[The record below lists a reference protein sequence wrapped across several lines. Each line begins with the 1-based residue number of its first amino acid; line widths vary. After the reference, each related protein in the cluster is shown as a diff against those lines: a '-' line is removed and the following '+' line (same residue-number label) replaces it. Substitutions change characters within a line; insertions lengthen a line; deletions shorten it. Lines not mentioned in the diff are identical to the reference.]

1 MTDINIAISN
11 PKWNENVQAFLKQ
24 KTLINGLDTECQLMA
39 RWVVDLYKFDP
50 KCNANGFI
58 FQLLSSSQ
66 HVIALASLG
75 LFTPAAGSLRGMLE
89 SALYFVYFR
98 THPTELNTLFRD
110 KDYYIQKSD
119 ILQYLNDH
127 IPDYKIKQAALSLNT
142 ELNSWYKEV
151 SSVIH
156 AQIPGNWGGPKDLS
170 STEFNEIYV
179 KNVTDM
185 HSKAVSLINR
195 LLLCTVAPDIW
206 GQSSPENRKLF
217 LKSLPTTTKQV
228 LKLDSLGVIR

>member
-1 MTDINIAISN
+1 MTDIKTAISN
-11 PKWNENVQAFLKQ
+11 PKWNENVQEFLKQ
-24 KTLINGLDTECQLMA
+24 ESLIDSLDKECQLMA
-39 RWVVDLYKFDP
+39 RWVLELYKFDP
-50 KCNANGFI
+50 KCTANAFV

-75 LFTPAAGSLRGMLE
+75 LFTPAAGSLRGMVE

-98 THPTELNTLFRD
+98 THPTELSTLLRD
-110 KDYYIQKSD
+110 KDFYVQKSD
-119 ILQYLNDH
+119 VLQYLNQH
-127 IPDYKIKQAALSLNT
+127 IPDYSIKQSALSLNAD
-142 ELNSWYKEV
+142 LNSWYKEV

-170 STEFNEIYV
+170 STKFNESHV
-179 KNVTDM
+179 KNVTSM
-185 HSKAVSLINR
+185 HGKAASLINR

-217 LKSLPTTTKQV
+217 LKSLPAATKQI
-228 LKLDSLGVIR
+228 LKLDSLGVIQ